1 MSVLNIRKATIDDS
15 ALILR
20 FVKEL
25 ASYEKS
31 EHEVLAT
38 KADIK
43 NSLFRGGLYN

>member
-1 MSVLNIRKATIDDS
+1 MSVLDIKKATIEDS

-25 ASYEKS
+25 ASYEKA

-38 KADIK
+38 EADIK
-43 NSLFRGGLYN
+43 SSLLRLQKSI